1 MKQIDDF
8 ELDEHQGQPPLLNS
22 AVHTTTAYQHRH
34 NHANPPNAQMVAQ
47 AHCRFL
53 LATMI

>member
-22 AVHTTTAYQHRH
+22 AVHTTTAYHHRH